1 MTSQQL
7 NVQNAATPPAL
18 TPTPPLRAE
27 ALLLAPTPAVQAPLY
42 PRESQPPPALEPV
55 TKEDV
60 VMGDADAQTA
70 NTSTPI
76 KAEMNGRAS
85 SDAKEEPR
93 RKIHRD
99 PGLGRGAKMARK
111 KAEREEKEKE
121 ATEVEGKRK
130 SEEVSR
136 QFNQLIGFCTY

>member
-1 MTSQQL
+1 M
-7 NVQNAATPPAL
+7 
-18 TPTPPLRAE
+18 
-27 ALLLAPTPAVQAPLY
+27 
-42 PRESQPPPALEPV
+42 

-60 VMGDADAQTA
+60 VMGDADANTA
-70 NTSTPI
+70 NTSTPT

-85 SDAKEEPR
+85 SEAKEEPR

-121 ATEVEGKRK
+121 ATEVQGKRK
-130 SEEVSR
+130 SEEVLR
-136 QFNQLIGFCTY
+136 LFKKPICFCSH